1 MRLSLAHGWLHPCG
15 AMMRS
20 PALAADG
27 KNLIAARRHAP
38 YTRRMD
44 TLRRRLVLAAPVA
57 AFAFLDAASETE
69 VVVDRFFAAYQAMD
83 VDAIAALLAP
93 GVVFEDP
100 TFGLRAEGREAV
112 RKMAADIAARY
123 TNVSITTH
131 GRVIAGDR
139 AATEQTVAAAVR
151 TAAGDR
157 RISVRGASFFEVSG
171 NVIRRWTD
179 YYDVD
184 AFRSQMTR

>member
-1 MRLSLAHGWLHPCG
+1 
-15 AMMRS
+15 
-20 PALAADG
+20 
-27 KNLIAARRHAP
+27 
-38 YTRRMD
+38 MD

-69 VVVDRFFAAYQAMD
+69 AVVDRFFAAYQSMD

-100 TFGLRAEGREAV
+100 TFRLRAEGREAV

-123 TNVSITTH
+123 AEVAITTH
-131 GRVIAGDR
+131 SRVIAGDR

-151 TAAGDR
+151 TDAGTR

-184 AFRSQMTR
+184 AFRSQMAR